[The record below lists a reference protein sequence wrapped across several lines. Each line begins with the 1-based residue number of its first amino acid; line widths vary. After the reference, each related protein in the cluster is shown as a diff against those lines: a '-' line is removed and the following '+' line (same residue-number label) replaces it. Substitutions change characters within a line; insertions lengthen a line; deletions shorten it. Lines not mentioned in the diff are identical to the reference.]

1 MSALPSAWH
10 VVIRAMRI
18 QMVTERLPAF
28 LLGVAF
34 GPITAIVPMLM
45 ARGAG
50 REDALAYLVFAPFVT
65 SLWGGATLASGA
77 AVTFERGAG
86 TLELL
91 VSSPTRPWVPIL
103 GRVVAT
109 TLFSLFAVP
118 ETFLVAWLLGIS
130 IPVADPLVFV
140 LTMVVFSLST
150 VGAGLAMANFFVLT
164 RAAGLYANLFGFPFF
179 ILAGA
184 SFPIALLPEPV
195 QPLSFFVAMYWAAD
209 LLRAA
214 SASVA
219 PDVAVRDLGA
229 ILALT
234 ALYLGSGLWLYQKVE
249 RRVRVDGTITSA

>member
-1 MSALPSAWH
+1 MTSGWH

-34 GPITAIVPMLM
+34 GPLTAVVPMLM

-50 REDALAYLVFAPFVT
+50 REDALAYVVFAPFVS

-77 AVTFERGAG
+77 AVSFERSAG

-91 VSSPTRPWVPIL
+91 VSSPTRPWVPIF

-109 TLFSLFAVP
+109 TVVSLFAVP

-130 IPVADPLVFV
+130 IPVADPFIFV
-140 LTMVVFSLST
+140 IAMVAFSLST
-150 VGAGLAMANFFVLT
+150 VGAGMAMANFFVLT
-164 RAAGLYANLFGFPFF
+164 RSASLWANLFGFPFF
-179 ILAGA
+179 ILAAA
-184 SFPIALLPEPV
+184 SFPITLLPGVV
-195 QPLSFFVAMYWAAD
+195 QPLSYLVAMYWTAD

-214 SASVA
+214 STSV
-219 PDVAVRDLGA
+219 PTEVAIRDISATIG
-229 ILALT
+229 LA
-234 ALYLGSGLWLYQKVE
+234 AGYLVLALWLYGKVE
-249 RRVRVDGTITSA
+249 RRVRFDGSITSL